1 MAVSELTISPGL
13 SWVVPA
19 YNEEGAIISTLE
31 RLRAVL
37 STLDMK
43 WEIIVVNDGSRDA
56 TRAQAESVEGVHV
69 VSHPINIGY
78 GSAIKSG
85 IRAARYHWVGI
96 VDADGTYEIEELSQ
110 LIGKMKDGFDMV
122 VAARKNVL
130 SMDKPIKRL
139 ARRTLIGF
147 LNLVI
152 GASIIDPN
160 SGFRIFKK
168 SLAERFFPFL
178 CNTFSFTTSIT
189 VFALGQR
196 HFVSYVP
203 LQYFPRTGKSKVRHG
218 RDSIRMLQLV
228 LQGITFFNPLKF
240 YLMLVIGLLVVFTF
254 PAILLHLANFSGVAL
269 YWFATGAV
277 GALLVGLG
285 TLGDMLRV
293 ASLRHGSGEWSLN
306 D

>member
-1 MAVSELTISPGL
+1 LSAAEQTQGL
-13 SWVVPA
+13 SWIVPA
-19 YNEEGAIISTLE
+19 YNEEGAIVSTLE
-31 RLRAVL
+31 RLAKVL
-37 STLDMK
+37 SSLDIT
-43 WEIIVVNDGSRDA
+43 WEIIVVNDGSRDE
-56 TRAQAESVEGVHV
+56 TRDRALSVQGVRV

-78 GSAIKSG
+78 GSAIKTG
-85 IRAARYHWVGI
+85 IRAASYDWIGI
-96 VDADGTYEIEELSQ
+96 VDADGTYDIEQ
-110 LIGKMKDGFDMV
+110 LPQLVEKMRDGFDMV
-122 VAARKNVL
+122 VAARQNVL
-130 SMDKPIKRL
+130 ALDKPIKRL

-152 GASIIDPN
+152 GARIVDPN

-196 HFVSYVP
+196 HFVAYLP
-203 LQYFPRTGKSKVRHG
+203 LEYFQRTGKSKVKHG
-218 RDSIRMLQLV
+218 RDSLRMMQLV

-240 YLMLVIGLLVVFTF
+240 YLMLVVGLIVGFAVPSL
-254 PAILLHLANFSGVAL
+254 LLHALGCQTLAF
-269 YWFATGAV
+269 YWFATGVASTI
-277 GALLVGLG
+277 LVGLG

-293 ASLRHGSGEWSLN
+293 ASLRHQDGQWSLN